1 MPRDWPLTRLIS
13 EGPQT
18 IRLNRGTSLALW
30 TNFRQRALDPVITE
44 INRKTD
50 LHIEIESI
58 EREHHRFAAPNFVI
72 KTQAK
77 NSTRSN
83 L

>member
-1 MPRDWPLTRLIS
+1 VIGRLPASSLKARRPFLSTGTQAWRSGRIS
-13 EGPQT
+13 AKE
-18 IRLNRGTSLALW
+18 R
-30 TNFRQRALDPVITE
+30 LDPAITE

-58 EREHHRFAAPNFVI
+58 EREHHRFAALNFVI

-77 NSTRSN
+77 SSARSN